1 MFDLKSLSKLFKIK
15 KSELINSTSV
25 LKQIEQSKLDKMI
38 NKNEI
43 IEYSNSDLETL
54 INFYGRIRE
63 WK

>member
-1 MFDLKSLSKLFKIK
+1 MFDLKSLSKLFQIE

-38 NKNEI
+38 DKNKI

-54 INFYGRIRE
+54 INFYGKID
-63 WK
+63 K